1 MNYKYKVRDPLNTI
15 HDGTIEAGNV
25 EEATQLLRRDGFV
38 VLELTEFEDDTPG
51 LFPRAV
57 TRNEI
62 VFFTNQLAVMVDTGI
77 TLATALQGILEQEK
91 NPTLKRTLKELK
103 KAVEGGEDF
112 SVALSKFPKYFDKTY
127 ISLIKAS
134 EATGTLGP
142 MLQRIADYLRK
153 ELETRGKVKAS
164 LAYPGIMLFLAV
176 AVTIFLLVYILP
188 QFTPMFQS
196 KNMKLPTATVIMMA
210 ASDTLLNYWWA
221 WMIGGAGAIAGFI
234 YGRRTEPGR
243 KIWDKIMIAAPL
255 IGPMNR
261 KVVISRSIRTLGTM
275 LTSGIPMLESL
286 RLSSEVSG
294 NYWYEELW
302 KGVSVQVTSGSQ
314 VCEALRGN
322 PLFPPML
329 VQMISAGEQT
339 GRLGPILE
347 RVSNYY
353 DSEVDV
359 SLKSVTSMLE
369 PIMITVMGGVVGS
382 IGMALL
388 LPIFKLSS
396 ARG

>member
-1 MNYKYKVRDPLNTI
+1 MNFQYKVRDSLMNE
-15 HDGTIEAGNV
+15 HEGTVEAENL
-25 EEATQLLRRDGFV
+25 EAAAAQLRRDG
-38 VLELTEFEDDTPG
+38 LTIMELTETDDDGPG

-57 TRNEI
+57 SRNEI
-62 VFFTNQLAVMVDTGI
+62 VYFTNQLAVMVDTGI
-77 TLATALQGILEQEK
+77 TLAAALQGILEQEK
-91 NPTLKRTLKELK
+91 NPTLKACLKELK
-103 KAVEGGEDF
+103 KSVEGGEDF
-112 SVALSKFPKYFDKTY
+112 SVALAKYPKYFDKTY

-134 EATGTLGP
+134 EATGTLGE

-153 ELETRGKVKAS
+153 ELETRGKVRAS
-164 LAYPGIMLFLAV
+164 MAYPAVMLFLAV
-176 AVTIFLLVYILP
+176 AVTLFLLVFILP

-196 KNMKLPTATVIMMA
+196 KGIKLPTATVVMMA
-210 ASDTLLNYWWA
+210 ISDALLNWWWA
-221 WMIGGAGAIAGFI
+221 WILGSVGTVVGIVYAKK
-234 YGRRTEPGR
+234 TEPGR
-243 KIWDKIMIAAPL
+243 KVWDRLMISMPL
-255 IGPMNR
+255 LGMMNR

-294 NYWYEELW
+294 NYWYEQLW
-302 KGVSVQVTSGSQ
+302 KDVAVQVTSGAQ
-314 VCEALRGN
+314 VCESLRGN
-322 PLFPPML
+322 PLFPSML

-347 RVSNYY
+347 RVANYY
-353 DSEVDV
+353 DGEVDV
-359 SLKSVTSMLE
+359 SLKSVTSMIE
-369 PIMITVMGGVVGS
+369 PLMITVMGGVVGS

>member
-1 MNYKYKVRDPLNTI
+1 MNFQYKARDSAGVLQE
-15 HDGTIEAGNV
+15 GTIEASNGD
-25 EEATQLLRRDGFV
+25 EAAKLLRG
-38 VLELTEFEDDTPG
+38 EGLTVYEMVEAEDDGPG
-51 LFPRAV
+51 LFPKSV
-57 TRNEI
+57 SRNEI
-62 VFFTNQLAVMVDTGI
+62 VYFTNQLAVMVDTGI
-77 TLATALQGILEQEK
+77 TLASALQGILEQEK
-91 NPTLKRTLKELK
+91 NPTLKAALKELK
-103 KAVEGGEDF
+103 KSVEGGEDF
-112 SVALSKFPKYFDKTY
+112 SVALAKFPRYFDKTY

-134 EATGTLGP
+134 EATGSLGE

-153 ELETRGKVKAS
+153 ELETRGKVRAS
-164 LAYPGIMLFLAV
+164 MAYPGIMLFLAI
-176 AVTIFLLVYILP
+176 AVTLFLLVFILP
-188 QFTPMFQS
+188 QFTPMFKS
-196 KNMKLPTATVIMMA
+196 KGIKLPTATIVMMA
-210 ASDTLLNYWWA
+210 ISDALLGYWWA
-221 WMIGGAGAIAGFI
+221 WIGGGAAIVGGII
-234 YGRRTEPGR
+234 YGKRTEPGR
-243 KIWDKIMIAAPL
+243 KIWDRMMISLPL
-255 IGPMNR
+255 LGVMNR

-275 LTSGIPMLESL
+275 LSSGIPMLESL

-302 KGVSVQVTSGSQ
+302 KDVATQVTSGAQ
-314 VCEALRGN
+314 VCDSLRGN

-329 VQMISAGEQT
+329 IQMISAGEQT

-359 SLKSVTSMLE
+359 SLKSVTSMIE
-369 PIMITVMGGVVGS
+369 PLMITVMGGVVGS